1 MKEFLYIFRGGD
13 SRQLNK
19 TPEEM
24 QVHMKKWGAWMGQ
37 MAEEGKLVRGEPLQW
52 EGKVWDGKDKVL
64 TDGPFA
70 EGKEIVGGYL
80 LVKET
85 DLDSATKMAEGCPIF
100 EFDGSVEVREIAP
113 LPEM

>member
-13 SRQLNK
+13 SGRAEQ

-24 QVHMKKWGAWMGQ
+24 QAHMQKWGAWMGQ
-37 MAEEGKLVRGEPLQW
+37 MAQDGKLVRGEPLQV
-52 EGKVWDGKDKVL
+52 EGKVLTGTDRVL

-80 LVKET
+80 LVKEN
-85 DLDSATKMAEGCPIF
+85 DLETATTMAEGCPIL
-100 EFDGSVEVREIAP
+100 EHDGTVEVREIAP
-113 LPEM
+113 MPEM